1 MFDEI
6 VIQIGCSW
14 FPKHAVVALV
24 DYILYPIETHIH
36 CFANYFLYG
45 VIQYTLRG
53 WVICIHGH
61 CLLWV
66 ENFLKVDFDWFP
78 YFFVVRKFPTS
89 SSTSD
94 EVTFFMML
102 DSSRITS
109 LDSLVSLNF
118 LFNGKKIP
126 PEQLLEYN
134 SDRYDESLYLRNIIS
149 LKCNLNLASGFV
161 SR

>member
-1 MFDEI
+1 M
-6 VIQIGCSW
+6 
-14 FPKHAVVALV
+14 K
-24 DYILYPIETHIH
+24 
-36 CFANYFLYG
+36 
-45 VIQYTLRG
+45 
-53 WVICIHGH
+53 
-61 CLLWV
+61 
-66 ENFLKVDFDWFP
+66 
-78 YFFVVRKFPTS
+78 KFPTS

-102 DSSRITS
+102 DSSRIAS

-134 SDRYDESLYLRNIIS
+134 SDRYDESLYMRNIIS